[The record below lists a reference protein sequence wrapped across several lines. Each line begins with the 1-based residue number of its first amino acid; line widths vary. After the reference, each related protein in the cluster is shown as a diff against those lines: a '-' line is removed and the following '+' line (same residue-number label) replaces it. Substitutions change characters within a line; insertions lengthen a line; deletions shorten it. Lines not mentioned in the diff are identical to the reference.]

1 MNDKK
6 MGDLIAEL
14 RKQKNMTQKDL
25 ADLLNVTDKAVSKWE
40 RGISCPDI
48 AAIPLLAQTLG
59 ITSEELLN
67 IQKEEIP
74 AEAKEPLKKI
84 KVLIPLI
91 LTAVGLA
98 MGISTLVN
106 SILEKADTH
115 SSVTTLSIGLICI
128 SLVLLIKHRDSQ
140 EKP

>member
-67 IQKEEIP
+67 IQKAEVP
-74 AEAKEPLKKI
+74 AAAKKPLKKL
-84 KVLIPLI
+84 KTLIPLI

-98 MGISTLVN
+98 MGIATLVN

-115 SSVTTLSIGLICI
+115 SAVTTLSIGLTCI
-128 SLVLLIKHRDSQ
+128 SLVLLMNRHDSQ

>member
-25 ADLLNVTDKAVSKWE
+25 ANLLNVTDKAVSKWE

-67 IQKEEIP
+67 IQKEEVP
-74 AEAKEPLKKI
+74 AAPKEPLKKI
-84 KVLIPLI
+84 KKLIPLLFI
-91 LTAVGLA
+91 AVSLA
-98 MGISTLVN
+98 MGIATLVN
-106 SILEKADTH
+106 SILGETDSHTA
-115 SSVTTLSIGLICI
+115 VTTLSIGLTCI
-128 SLVLLIKHRDSQ
+128 SLVLLINLRNSQ
-140 EKP
+140 EKS

>member
-48 AAIPLLAQTLG
+48 ATIPLLAQTLG

-67 IQKEEIP
+67 IQKAEVP
-74 AEAKEPLKKI
+74 AAAEKPIRKLKT
-84 KVLIPLI
+84 LIPFI

-98 MGISTLVN
+98 MGIATLVN
-106 SILEKADTH
+106 SILEKTDMH
-115 SSVTTLSIGLICI
+115 SAVTTLSIGLTCI
-128 SLVLLIKHRDSQ
+128 SLVLLMNRHDSQ

>member
-25 ADLLNVTDKAVSKWE
+25 ADQLNVTDKAVSKWE

-48 AAIPLLAQTLG
+48 ASIPLLAQTLG

-67 IQKEEIP
+67 IQKEEVP
-74 AEAKEPLKKI
+74 TATREPLKKI
-84 KVLIPLI
+84 EKSIPLI

-98 MGISTLVN
+98 MGIATLVN
-106 SILEKADTH
+106 SILGKSDPQT
-115 SSVTTLSIGLICI
+115 SVTTLSIGLTCIC
-128 SLVLLIKHRDSQ
+128 LVLLINRRDSQ

>member
-67 IQKEEIP
+67 IQKAEVP
-74 AEAKEPLKKI
+74 APTKGPLKKL
-84 KVLIPLI
+84 KTFIPFI

-98 MGISTLVN
+98 MGIATLVN

-115 SSVTTLSIGLICI
+115 SAVTTLSIGLTCI
-128 SLVLLIKHRDSQ
+128 SLVLLMNRHDSQ

>member
-6 MGDLIAEL
+6 MGDLISEL

-67 IQKEEIP
+67 IQRAEVP
-74 AEAKEPLKKI
+74 ASAKKPLKKMRT
-84 KVLIPLI
+84 LIPFI

-98 MGISTLVN
+98 MGIATLVN
-106 SILEKADTH
+106 SILEKADVH
-115 SSVTTLSIGLICI
+115 SAVTTLSVGLTCI
-128 SLVLLIKHRDSQ
+128 SLVLLMNRHDSQ